1 MNLAEQYADDY
12 GAPVYHKYLEYLG
25 PNEDNVSGKSDKFWE
40 VAVFRV
46 PGGFDVITRWGKF
59 GSKGQS
65 KRSFTRSKYT
75 AGDSAA
81 TQARKKRAKGYTRE
95 VDVITRMGALLGDD

>member
-1 MNLAEQYADDY
+1 MNLAEQHADDY

-46 PGGFDVITRWGKF
+46 RDWHVVITRWGKF
-59 GSKGQS
+59 GSKGQTKE
-65 KRSFTRSKYT
+65 KRHTGR
-75 AGDSAA
+75 
-81 TQARKKRAKGYTRE
+81 
-95 VDVITRMGALLGDD
+95 